1 LSRFSGLLIFI
12 SKDGDYGDVAGFCK
26 SATLAEVEA
35 NNFVLTSGSYV
46 GAEDIEDDGIPFEE
60 KVVVITSRLAE
71 QFEKSNQL

>member
-1 LSRFSGLLIFI
+1 
-12 SKDGDYGDVAGFCK
+12 
-26 SATLAEVEA
+26 VEA